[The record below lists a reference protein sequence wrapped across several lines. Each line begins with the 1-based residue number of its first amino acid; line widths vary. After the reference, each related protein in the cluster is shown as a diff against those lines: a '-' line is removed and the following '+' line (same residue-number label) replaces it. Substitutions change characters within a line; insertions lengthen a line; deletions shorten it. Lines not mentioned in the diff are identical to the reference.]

1 MNERKFLE
9 KLYKSVPTFTCVEGC
24 SDCCG
29 PVFTTKTEAEKLGI
43 EVGTLTNKPG
53 EEKCRF
59 AGERGCSVHNDR
71 PLMCR
76 LYGATDIEELVC
88 PHGRKPG
95 KPLKK
100 VQTTELIG
108 KYKAFVILD
117 ANKVQSQIKGQVH
130 AS

>member
-1 MNERKFLE
+1 MNERKLLE
-9 KLYKSVPTFTCVEGC
+9 KLYGAVPAFKCVEGC
-24 SDCCG
+24 TDCCG

-53 EEKCRF
+53 EAKCRF
-59 AGERGCSVHNDR
+59 AGESGCSVHNDR

-76 LYGATDIEELVC
+76 IFGATDIDELVC

-95 KPLKK
+95 KTLKK
-100 VQTTELIG
+100 GQTIELIS
-108 KYKAFVILD
+108 KYKVFVILD
-117 ANKVQSQIKGQVH
+117 ANKVEGQIKGEAH